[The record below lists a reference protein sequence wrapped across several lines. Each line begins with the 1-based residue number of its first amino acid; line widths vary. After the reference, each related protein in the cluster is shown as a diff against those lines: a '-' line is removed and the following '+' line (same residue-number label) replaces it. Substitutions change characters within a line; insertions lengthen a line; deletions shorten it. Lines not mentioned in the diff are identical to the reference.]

1 MNILDLIFGPK
12 LPKIFTQYPIGSKI
26 RFIKGEFAA
35 SKYEGIVVS
44 HSYICDTVDCIGIDI
59 NISPTHWYKNYPVTD
74 SSDILLID

>member
-35 SKYEGIVVS
+35 KENKYQAGKHI
-44 HSYICDTVDCIGIDI
+44 
-59 NISPTHWYKNYPVTD
+59 
-74 SSDILLID
+74 